1 MYFPAVRL
9 SLSVDTTQAGP
20 IPLLELILLI
30 AYLDVSP
37 RRLRMLS
44 VSSGE
49 DMVTLLCPM
58 TSWISTSNPFLALAS
73 TTSPVVVNG
82 SRKILLR
89 GREYAEGSVLSAMKN
104 RRGSDPLSSKDISA
118 EPGPAPL
125 TLPENASVRM
135 SCPAA

>member
-1 MYFPAVRL
+1 M
-9 SLSVDTTQAGP
+9 
-20 IPLLELILLI
+20 
-30 AYLDVSP
+30 
-37 RRLRMLS
+37 
-44 VSSGE
+44 
-49 DMVTLLCPM
+49 
-58 TSWISTSNPFLALAS
+58 ALAS

-89 GREYAEGSVLSAMKN
+89 GSEYAEGSVLSAMKN
-104 RRGSDPLSSKDISA
+104 IRGSEPLSSKVISA